1 MEIGFRRLHTQWP
14 GRRDQLSASTPS
26 NSKQPMS
33 TASIG
38 KGRWTPALTEQ
49 TGMVQVQPAA
59 TWDLLGSR
67 NCVNTKQQQRNL
79 REPVHYQTILLKQ
92 KKKKKKMQEG
102 NTNSFKTSIS
112 PYRQHH
118 KSFNSSLWILPL
130 HSRFNPQTVLS
141 AQFKNQGIEQR
152 NELKR
157 MVDFFFFFLKIRTR
171 HYNF

>member
-92 KKKKKKMQEG
+92 KKKKKKCRRG
-102 NTNSFKTSIS
+102 TPTALKLLFLPIDNITNPLIQVFGYFLYILDLIPKR
-112 PYRQHH
+112 Y
-118 KSFNSSLWILPL
+118 SLP
-130 HSRFNPQTVLS
+130 N
-141 AQFKNQGIEQR
+141 
-152 NELKR
+152 
-157 MVDFFFFFLKIRTR
+157 LKIRA
-171 HYNF
+171 